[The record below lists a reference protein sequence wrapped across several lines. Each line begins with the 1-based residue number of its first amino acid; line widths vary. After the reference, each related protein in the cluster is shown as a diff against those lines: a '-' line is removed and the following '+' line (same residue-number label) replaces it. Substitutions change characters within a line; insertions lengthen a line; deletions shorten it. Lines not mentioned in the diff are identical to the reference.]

1 MAQISLKEY
10 LKILLEGTKDYIDD
24 KNDSQ
29 TNIIKNNYGIDL
41 AELESK
47 LMAVIDALD
56 KAYGVV
62 NAEQNLA
69 IEALKTKDIELGA
82 KIDPIIIKL
91 PEKVDKTY
99 LVWATYDE
107 TNKILQIGVPGSAY
121 YLKSTTT
128 ALEIYNGSTKLM
140 YFEGGHLTA
149 TDITTSNSMT
159 TPKITVGGLEISGNS
174 TNGWSFR

>member
-99 LVWATYDE
+99 LV
-107 TNKILQIGVPGSAY
+107 
-121 YLKSTTT
+121 
-128 ALEIYNGSTKLM
+128 
-140 YFEGGHLTA
+140 
-149 TDITTSNSMT
+149 
-159 TPKITVGGLEISGNS
+159 
-174 TNGWSFR
+174 